1 MDGTVITQMIST
13 VGFPIA
19 ACCVMFWQNN
29 KLQETLTSF
38 VSTLQKMDDRMDSI
52 ERKLSIEWEEK
63 NNET

>member
-1 MDGTVITQMIST
+1 MDVTAFTQIIST

-38 VSTLQKMDDRMDSI
+38 VSTLQKMDDRMECI
-52 ERKLSIEWEEK
+52 EKKINKEES
-63 NNET
+63 